1 MNLKTKK
8 NILLVLSILN
18 TIICC
23 FYCINNSI
31 NSFNISN
38 LIVDLFFI
46 FLAFIPCFLIAFY
59 KRFNHLYYLTIFYGL
74 FAFLGISIS
83 TYILSMTSILV
94 SFIESKEEKG
104 KLIKVIK
111 RHPLVMSITIVLS
124 CVSCLAI
131 GSVFE
136 FFSTLTYGF
145 SMLGE
150 LIATIFLFFLIL
162 ICKKGY
168 LIYKN
173 KGSIK
178 DGIIVSLPFILY
190 SIYIGCGLFSMY
202 LVEGYSLVSIEN
214 IITVILLYILVG
226 IFEDFLTRGITLNIL
241 LDKYGKTKRGIWFS
255 IFLSSLIFGAIHFT
269 NIFTGASF
277 EGVLIQVISA
287 TCIGMY
293 FSAIYLRSGSV
304 WVVALLHGFYDVV
317 VSIPSFFDVKEIVDV
332 SSEYG
337 DTISNYSWS
346 NLIIGLI
353 FILLTL
359 FLLRK
364 KKFDEVYYRV
374 NDKEYVKPKENLA
387 SYVLIGV
394 GSGMILSFAV
404 SSANVMF
411 QLKDY
416 SKDLYDKLPISWD
429 YQYQYGLIY
438 NNGYLDYDN
447 MNDTSKMMIAFSNID
462 KIVEVEEK
470 EIDKDIITY
479 ISKEDIIDSFKDIFN
494 KAKNINYLDFN
505 YSNKTSC
512 SYENNNFRYKC
523 ITKSNSSDNY
533 SDNVRV
539 YSNIEKVI
547 LTGDSTVELSV
558 YYLVEDLNTNTL
570 YLDSNLKTVYKYDSN
585 IKDLTGVVYN
595 ENDEFNKEFWDSIKE
610 KNNGFIPTY
619 KISLELNDF
628 GNSLYFVSS
637 ELDKESIENNY
648 SIEKDKSSLNK
659 YISDNYSFVYDND
672 FKVISINNYLVLKY
686 KEETVLKIDI
696 ISSDDW
702 LDKYKESNNIT
713 LGNNIYHNILN
724 DYYIYKDEFYVIS
737 IYTEDVVLKNKLLEL
752 VSSIS
757 FK

>member
-337 DTISNYSWS
+337 DTISNYSW
-346 NLIIGLI
+346 
-353 FILLTL
+353 
-359 FLLRK
+359 
-364 KKFDEVYYRV
+364 
-374 NDKEYVKPKENLA
+374 
-387 SYVLIGV
+387 
-394 GSGMILSFAV
+394 
-404 SSANVMF
+404 
-411 QLKDY
+411 
-416 SKDLYDKLPISWD
+416 
-429 YQYQYGLIY
+429 
-438 NNGYLDYDN
+438 
-447 MNDTSKMMIAFSNID
+447 
-462 KIVEVEEK
+462 
-470 EIDKDIITY
+470 
-479 ISKEDIIDSFKDIFN
+479 
-494 KAKNINYLDFN
+494 KN
-505 YSNKTSC
+505 
-512 SYENNNFRYKC
+512 
-523 ITKSNSSDNY
+523 
-533 SDNVRV
+533 
-539 YSNIEKVI
+539 
-547 LTGDSTVELSV
+547 
-558 YYLVEDLNTNTL
+558 
-570 YLDSNLKTVYKYDSN
+570 
-585 IKDLTGVVYN
+585 
-595 ENDEFNKEFWDSIKE
+595 
-610 KNNGFIPTY
+610 
-619 KISLELNDF
+619 
-628 GNSLYFVSS
+628 
-637 ELDKESIENNY
+637 
-648 SIEKDKSSLNK
+648 
-659 YISDNYSFVYDND
+659 
-672 FKVISINNYLVLKY
+672 
-686 KEETVLKIDI
+686 
-696 ISSDDW
+696 
-702 LDKYKESNNIT
+702 
-713 LGNNIYHNILN
+713 
-724 DYYIYKDEFYVIS
+724 
-737 IYTEDVVLKNKLLEL
+737 
-752 VSSIS
+752 
-757 FK
+757 

>member
-1 MNLKTKK
+1 M
-8 NILLVLSILN
+8 
-18 TIICC
+18 
-23 FYCINNSI
+23 
-31 NSFNISN
+31 
-38 LIVDLFFI
+38 
-46 FLAFIPCFLIAFY
+46 
-59 KRFNHLYYLTIFYGL
+59 
-74 FAFLGISIS
+74 
-83 TYILSMTSILV
+83 
-94 SFIESKEEKG
+94 
-104 KLIKVIK
+104 
-111 RHPLVMSITIVLS
+111 
-124 CVSCLAI
+124 
-131 GSVFE
+131 FE

-178 DGIIVSLPFILY
+178 DGIMVSLPFILY

-255 IFLSSLIFGAIHFT
+255 IFLSSLIFGVIHFT

-353 FILLTL
+353 FILLSL

-404 SSANVMF
+404 SSAYGMF

-416 SKDLYDKLPISWD
+416 AKDLYDKLPISWD

-462 KIVEVEEK
+462 
-470 EIDKDIITY
+470 T
-479 ISKEDIIDSFKDIFN
+479 N
-494 KAKNINYLDFN
+494 
-505 YSNKTSC
+505 
-512 SYENNNFRYKC
+512 
-523 ITKSNSSDNY
+523 
-533 SDNVRV
+533 
-539 YSNIEKVI
+539 
-547 LTGDSTVELSV
+547 
-558 YYLVEDLNTNTL
+558 LVAM
-570 YLDSNLKTVYKYDSN
+570 V
-585 IKDLTGVVYN
+585 
-595 ENDEFNKEFWDSIKE
+595 
-610 KNNGFIPTY
+610 
-619 KISLELNDF
+619 
-628 GNSLYFVSS
+628 
-637 ELDKESIENNY
+637 
-648 SIEKDKSSLNK
+648 
-659 YISDNYSFVYDND
+659 
-672 FKVISINNYLVLKY
+672 
-686 KEETVLKIDI
+686 
-696 ISSDDW
+696 
-702 LDKYKESNNIT
+702 
-713 LGNNIYHNILN
+713 
-724 DYYIYKDEFYVIS
+724 
-737 IYTEDVVLKNKLLEL
+737 
-752 VSSIS
+752 
-757 FK
+757 